1 MLKVKAPKHLFLEG
15 GDEAV
20 LLLHSFTGTV
30 QDVKEVAEALH
41 KDCLLYTSDAADE

>member
-41 KDCLLYTSDAADE
+41 KEGYTCLCALL